1 MLTPDLVIQELQD
14 IRRQSEKGIQMLA
27 DAENKFLEL
36 DTKAET
42 IEAQALLASE
52 GTVVDRQARAKL
64 ASSEARYEASV
75 ARVEVQRI
83 KTKLRHLNE
92 SMMAVMSAAKMVEI
106 TYKTAGIG
114 ER

>member
-1 MLTPDLVIQELQD
+1 MLTPDLVIQELQE
-14 IRRQSEKGIQMLA
+14 IRRQSERGVQLLA
-27 DAENKFLEL
+27 EAEERQLKLEL
-36 DTKAET
+36 EAEKL
-42 IEAQALLASE
+42 EAKALLASD

-64 ASSEARYEASV
+64 ASLEAREA
-75 ARVEVQRI
+75 AGIAKIEVQRI
-83 KTKLRHLNE
+83 KTKLRHLSE

>member
-1 MLTPDLVIQELQD
+1 MLTPDLVIQELMD
-14 IRRQSEKGIQMLA
+14 IRKQSEKGIQMLA

-36 DTKAET
+36 DSKAET
-42 IEAQALLASE
+42 IEAQALLSSE

-64 ASSEARYEASV
+64 ASSDARYEASV

-92 SMMAVMSAAKMVEI
+92 SMMAIMSAAKMVEI

>member
-1 MLTPDLVIQELQD
+1 MLTPDLVIQELQE
-14 IRRQSEKGIQMLA
+14 IRRQSEKGVQLLA
-27 DAENKFLEL
+27 DAEAKMLRLEL
-36 DTKAET
+36 EAEA
-42 IEAQALLASE
+42 IESRVLLDAD

-64 ASSEARYEASV
+64 ASLEAREAAGI

-83 KTKLRHLNE
+83 KTKLRHLSE

-106 TYKTAGIG
+106 TYKTAGVG

>member
-1 MLTPDLVIQELQD
+1 MLTPDLVIQELQE
-14 IRRQSEKGIQMLA
+14 IRRQSEKGVQLLA
-27 DAENKFLEL
+27 EAEQKYIEL
-36 DTKAET
+36 DLAAER

-64 ASSEARYEASV
+64 ESSDARLEASI

-83 KTKLRHLNE
+83 KTKLRHLSE

-106 TYKTAGIG
+106 TYRSAGIG